1 MKSICKKN
9 TRWAEKVIRYHM
21 IYAVQ
26 VGQIFL
32 CPYARQ
38 GLDIA
43 AKDKSYKKDEIMK
56 YYFERSS
63 KTNA

>member
-1 MKSICKKN
+1 
-9 TRWAEKVIRYHM
+9 M
-21 IYAVQ
+21 IYAVK